1 MSRILRRPMFRGG
14 RVSSYGTGIAHGL
27 ADGGAI
33 GGGNIVGTKMADGR
47 YGFQYPRWLDWW
59 KRIGTGSGSGTGNVT
74 TGGQIVDKA
83 TKTLESRMAKGVR
96 GAGRWL
102 RNPGTGISGWAMRN
116 FPTAMRWGA
125 HGLPVYGALK
135 GSGAQL
141 ELIDKASEKG
151 MLDEFGESIEFE
163 DGRILPSYE
172 FAEKVEPSEY
182 TVESGVFEEETEPVT
197 GIEGPPGDGDP
208 DMFYKERVVDPDTAE
223 PVELTAEEML
233 KEKKDLFA
241 KLLGSKK
248 ARGQDISDM
257 LIGASA
263 KLLKPGATVKGGL
276 GEFMEAESRRPGK
289 LAKINETAAALAIN
303 DYIAGKRSKENL
315 EQTLAG
321 KERLIDYQIDK
332 SLEATQLKGGSKNW
346 MSDLTKEA
354 ASQKGSVT
362 DVKVIK
368 SVLFKGTGKPVT
380 IISKPKKSL
389 ANIDTEKDLKI
400 GFNIIT
406 TKDGRV
412 IYEKLE
418 DGTVRPRLDLPI
430 T

>member
-1 MSRILRRPMFRGG
+1 
-14 RVSSYGTGIAHGL
+14 
-27 ADGGAI
+27 
-33 GGGNIVGTKMADGR
+33 
-47 YGFQYPRWLDWW
+47 
-59 KRIGTGSGSGTGNVT
+59 
-74 TGGQIVDKA
+74 
-83 TKTLESRMAKGVR
+83 
-96 GAGRWL
+96 
-102 RNPGTGISGWAMRN
+102 
-116 FPTAMRWGA
+116 
-125 HGLPVYGALK
+125 
-135 GSGAQL
+135 
-141 ELIDKASEKG
+141 
-151 MLDEFGESIEFE
+151 
-163 DGRILPSYE
+163 
-172 FAEKVEPSEY
+172 
-182 TVESGVFEEETEPVT
+182 
-197 GIEGPPGDGDP
+197 
-208 DMFYKERVVDPDTAE
+208 
-223 PVELTAEEML
+223 
-233 KEKKDLFA
+233 
-241 KLLGSKK
+241 
-248 ARGQDISDM
+248 
-257 LIGASA
+257 
-263 KLLKPGATVKGGL
+263 
-276 GEFMEAESRRPGK
+276 MEAESRRPGK

-389 ANIDTEKDLKI
+389 AAIDTEKDLKV